1 MENTFGITET
11 GEVYLREPH
20 YWVLLGTLPCVLNDP
35 APVGHAVGNWW
46 KSLVESDESLPILI
60 LRNSKL
66 RGPRIPCSEAMIVS
80 GVENAR
86 VEVAIAEDLHSDM

>member
-46 KSLVESDESLPILI
+46 KSLVESDEFLPILI
-60 LRNSKL
+60 FQNPKL

-80 GVENAR
+80 GVEDQR
-86 VEVAIAEDLHSDM
+86 IGMAIAENLRSNT